1 MWLGNPLGGV
11 NLSWV
16 TLGEVVGSFDDI
28 NSPHSI
34 RGRRNRTMPGEMGEN
49 GLFLLL
55 QLQRPFA

>member
-1 MWLGNPLGGV
+1 VEPQLGNPGRGG
-11 NLSWV
+11 W
-16 TLGEVVGSFDDI
+16 FDDI

-55 QLQRPFA
+55 HLQRPFA